1 MRLTNESRLVKN
13 KHRPDET
20 MMNKADEHIA
30 ALSQLEAV
38 AFASNPEN
46 LDALLHQIHL
56 LNRTSRWDVDQDD
69 PFWERL
75 GVIETHV
82 ISSIKKRRAKKML
95 LAGCVAVVVC
105 VMLMLLGWNYAYNAH
120 FQNYAA
126 RMEAALLHGST
137 AEVESLL
144 DEKWRFEPGR
154 SGAENAVRIRSLAAT
169 WLAMKK
175 SACDSW
181 LTELGRTEDE
191 IENWGSLS
199 PEKRHTLIKD
209 VSTLQSFHEI
219 NAKEFNPSDAQ
230 KIAALTTKITELKQE
245 WLRETT
251 SSAEVALSA
260 LDSCLIQADGVF
272 GEPLVL
278 LLPEMRRVATKV
290 VEAQAPGLEER
301 LTKKMERALSK
312 HQQLEASSMAWVKS
326 FDQMAG
332 EHTTAETHAEI
343 LRGMMAK
350 LPEGHR
356 IRSDFAAVLEK
367 GMSAA
372 VLHQQ
377 AMQTMGVTAASNKA
391 LFPTRPCTDAEM
403 SFLKERLPALE
414 AAAAQPAPDSPDTYR
429 YHLRSLAGWASKRD
443 ATSPP
448 QFTQSALFFLDRIYA
463 DPWMKPFEKAL
474 LCQVVDGVIS
484 QDSMSWGMLWCPSA
498 SKELSEVL
506 KLAGK
511 SPDPLLGK
519 GVGLSAEKLVLLEA
533 YFTDHRDVDFQQ
545 EAAAL
550 QLLVAAASSWQKT
563 GVVIEDGK
571 IHYLG
576 NLPEQCVLL
585 AWGRGTAVVGF
596 RSSLGKI
603 KWLGDHPV
611 MGSPV
616 FCHAAHAK

>member
-1 MRLTNESRLVKN
+1 
-13 KHRPDET
+13 
-20 MMNKADEHIA
+20 MMNQADEHMA
-30 ALSQLEAV
+30 ALSQLETE

-69 PFWERL
+69 LFWERL
-75 GVIETHV
+75 GVIEAHV
-82 ISSIKKRRAKKML
+82 TSSIKKRRTKKML
-95 LAGCVAVVVC
+95 LGGGIAVAAC
-105 VMLMLLGWNYAYNAH
+105 ATLMLLGWHYAYNAH

-126 RMEAALLHGST
+126 RMEAVLLHGST
-137 AEVESLL
+137 ADVKSLL

-154 SGAENAVRIRSLAAT
+154 SGAENAVKIRSLAAA
-169 WLAMKK
+169 WLATKK

-181 LTELGRTEDE
+181 LTELGRVEAE

-199 PEKRHTLIKD
+199 LEKRRILIKD

-251 SSAEVALSA
+251 SSAEVALSV
-260 LDSCLIQADGVF
+260 LDSCLLRADGVF

-343 LRGMMAK
+343 LRGMIGK
-350 LPEGHR
+350 LPESHR
-356 IRSDFAAVLEK
+356 IKSEFAAVLEK

-377 AMQTMGVTAASNKA
+377 AMQTMGLTAASNKA

-414 AAAAQPAPDSPDTYR
+414 AAAAQPEADSPDTYR
-429 YHLRSLAGWASKRD
+429 YHLHTLAGWAGKRD
-443 ATSPP
+443 GTSAP

-474 LCQVVDGVIS
+474 LCQIVDGVIS
-484 QDSMSWGMLWCPSA
+484 QASVSWGMLWCPSA

-511 SPDPLLGK
+511 SPEPLLGK

-550 QLLVAAASSWQKT
+550 QLLVAAAPSWQKT
-563 GVVIEDGK
+563 GVVIEDGR

-585 AWGRGTAVVGF
+585 AWGKGTAVVGF

-616 FCHAAHAK
+616 FCHTAHAK

>member
-1 MRLTNESRLVKN
+1 MLSGGG
-13 KHRPDET
+13 
-20 MMNKADEHIA
+20 IA
-30 ALSQLEAV
+30 AA
-38 AFASNPEN
+38 AFA
-46 LDALLHQIHL
+46 
-56 LNRTSRWDVDQDD
+56 T
-69 PFWERL
+69 
-75 GVIETHV
+75 
-82 ISSIKKRRAKKML
+82 
-95 LAGCVAVVVC
+95 
-105 VMLMLLGWNYAYNAH
+105 LMLLGWHYAYNAH
-120 FQNYAA
+120 FQNYAG
-126 RMEAALLHGST
+126 RMETALLHGSS
-137 AEVESLL
+137 ADVKSLL

-154 SGAENAVRIRSLAAT
+154 SGAENAVKIRSLAAA
-169 WLAMKK
+169 WLVTKK

-181 LTELGRTEDE
+181 LTGLGRTEDE

-199 PEKRHTLIKD
+199 PEKRRILIKD

-219 NAKEFNPSDAQ
+219 NAKEFNPTDAQ

-251 SSAEVALSA
+251 STAEVALIA
-260 LDSCLIQADGVF
+260 LDSCLLQSDGVF

-278 LLPEMRRVATKV
+278 LLPEMRRVAAKV

-301 LTKKMERALSK
+301 LAKRMERALSK
-312 HQQLEASSMAWVKS
+312 QQQLEASSMAWVKS

-350 LPEGHR
+350 LPESHR
-356 IRSDFAAVLEK
+356 IKSEFAAVLEK

-377 AMQTMGVTAASNKA
+377 AMQTQGVTAASNKA
-391 LFPTRPCTDAEM
+391 LFPARPCTDAEM
-403 SFLKERLPALE
+403 NFLKERLPALE

-429 YHLRSLAGWASKRD
+429 YHLRSLAGWAGKRD
-443 ATSPP
+443 VTSAP

-474 LCQVVDGVIS
+474 LCQIVDGVIS
-484 QDSMSWGMLWCPSA
+484 QDSVSWGMFWWPSA

-506 KLAGK
+506 KLAGR

-519 GVGLSAEKLVLLEA
+519 GVGLSAEKLVLLDS
-533 YFTDHRDVDFQQ
+533 YFTEHRDVDFQQ

-550 QLLVAAASSWQKT
+550 QLLVAAAPSWQKT
-563 GVVIEDGK
+563 GVVIEDGR

-585 AWGRGTAVVGF
+585 AWGKGTAVVGF

-603 KWLGDHPV
+603 KWLGDRPV

-616 FCHAAHAK
+616 FCHAVHAR

>member
-1 MRLTNESRLVKN
+1 LTNESRLVKN

-484 QDSMSWGMLWCPSA
+484 QDSMSWGMLWCQSA

>member
-1 MRLTNESRLVKN
+1 
-13 KHRPDET
+13 

-484 QDSMSWGMLWCPSA
+484 QDSMSWGMLWCQSA